1 MELAVERFE
10 PVYLE
15 IEWIR
20 PSEYGKRFLDGWMA
34 DLERFKS
41 TINDI
46 VKLAWAET
54 WKWPAIFRQLEQE
67 GVPVAV
73 ANGISQYAMAKLIDH
88 LNKTGTA
95 FSQPAASAMALCTA
109 APASSATG
117 ATITEANYTGYSAR
131 QAVTWGAASV
141 AAPSV
146 STNSGTIT
154 FGNCTGGSNTLLGFA
169 ICDSATLAAGNMLWF
184 GGLTSTTINTTQTPP
199 TVASA
204 AMSVSLAT
212 SP

>member
-73 ANGISQYAMAKLIDH
+73 ANGISQYAMPMML
-88 LNKTGTA
+88 
-95 FSQPAASAMALCTA
+95 
-109 APASSATG
+109 SAT
-117 ATITEANYTGYSAR
+117 
-131 QAVTWGAASV
+131 AV
-141 AAPSV
+141 
-146 STNSGTIT
+146 
-154 FGNCTGGSNTLLGFA
+154 
-169 ICDSATLAAGNMLWF
+169 
-184 GGLTSTTINTTQTPP
+184 P
-199 TVASA
+199 TVR
-204 AMSVSLAT
+204 
-212 SP
+212 